1 VRGRVLP
8 AEAFDSEATLL
19 ESVRTS
25 RSATHLRTRAQRV
38 GVVIVAACGC
48 LLLASLALGA
58 ASFADASGDDNAAP
72 DITSVQLSE
81 SADGVVTLTV
91 AVANYS
97 QLPTE
102 SWFNLWFDLD
112 SNPNT
117 GDAGDEVLVRY
128 VSGGDVELWEWHGA
142 EMVER
147 AAVGIAGRYEG
158 GVLTVTVP
166 KSELGGDTV
175 FGVLAVSSRSQDL
188 GQSQLIASD
197 YAPDRGR
204 SPYTGPAAS
213 SFPDAGDDQDAA
225 PDMTAVRVSDDKDGW
240 ITFVVSTPNYATLPS
255 DSVLALAIDG
265 DGRPATGDAGAELL
279 IRSLAGEVIFERW
292 SQAQRGW
299 LDDRPPHRVRIRNSA
314 STVTV
319 EVHRSEL
326 GNAARFGFSLASL
339 DVNTQAESV
348 LAADLAPDDGGFYQ
362 YALVNKPAL
371 RLLAGRVS
379 ATPARPRAGKPFA
392 VSVAV
397 RRSDTNRP
405 ITSGNV
411 SCRVVLGGTPLRA
424 RGSVVGGAA
433 RCSVALPSSAAGS
446 RLRGTISVRI
456 GTQSASANFAY
467 VVG

>member
-1 VRGRVLP
+1 
-8 AEAFDSEATLL
+8 
-19 ESVRTS
+19 
-25 RSATHLRTRAQRV
+25 V
-38 GVVIVAACGC
+38 GVVFAAAGAG

-58 ASFADASGDDNAAP
+58 ASFSDATGDDNAAP

-81 SADGVVTLTV
+81 AADGVVTLTV
-91 AVANYS
+91 AVANYP
-97 QLPTE
+97 QLPSE

-128 VSGGDVELWEWHGA
+128 VSDGDVELWEWHGA

-147 AAVGIAGRYEG
+147 AAVGIAGRYDG

-188 GQSQLIASD
+188 GPSQLIASD

-225 PDMTAVRVSDDKDGW
+225 PDMTTVRVSDDKDGW
-240 ITFVVSTPNYATLPS
+240 ITFVISTPNYATLPS
-255 DSVLALAIDG
+255 DSVLALALDV

-292 SQAQRGW
+292 SQAERAW

-319 EVHRSEL
+319 DVHRSEL

-348 LAADLAPDDGGFYQ
+348 LAADLAPDDGGFYR
-362 YALVNKPAL
+362 YALVNKAAL

-379 ATPARPRAGKPFA
+379 ATPARPRAGMPLT
-392 VSVAV
+392 VSLPV

-405 ITSGNV
+405 IASGNV
-411 SCRVVLGGTPLRA
+411 SCRVVLAGTPLRA
-424 RGSVVGGAA
+424 RGSVAGGAA

-446 RLRGTISVRI
+446 RLRGTISVRL
-456 GTQSASANFAY
+456 GAQSASASFAY
-467 VVG
+467 VVGSLSPP

>member
-1 VRGRVLP
+1 MRTNRG
-8 AEAFDSEATLL
+8 E
-19 ESVRTS
+19 
-25 RSATHLRTRAQRV
+25 THLRRRAQKVGV
-38 GVVIVAACGC
+38 GVVAAGC
-48 LLLASLALGA
+48 ALLLTSLALGA
-58 ASFADASGDDNAAP
+58 ASFSDASGDDNAAP

-91 AVANYS
+91 AVANYP
-97 QLPTE
+97 QLPDE

-128 VSGGDVELWEWHGA
+128 VSGGAVELWEWHGA

-166 KSELGGDTV
+166 KSELGDDTV
-175 FGVLAVSSRSQDL
+175 FGVLAVSSRSQAL

-213 SFPDAGDDQDAA
+213 SFADADDDQDAA
-225 PDMTAVRVSDDKDGW
+225 PDMTSVRVSDDKDGW
-240 ITFVVSTPNYATLPS
+240 ITFAVTTPNYATLPA
-255 DSVLALAIDG
+255 DSVLAVAIDG

-292 SQAQRGW
+292 SQGQREW
-299 LDDRPPHRVRIRNSA
+299 LDDTPPHRVRIRNSA
-314 STVTV
+314 NTVTV
-319 EVHRSEL
+319 DVHRSEL
-326 GNAARFGFSLASL
+326 GNAPRFGFSLATL

-348 LAADLAPDDGGFYQ
+348 LAADLAPDDGGFYR
-362 YALVNKPAL
+362 YALANKPAL

-379 ATPARPRAGKPFA
+379 ATPTRPRAGKPFT
-392 VSVAV
+392 VSLAV
-397 RRSDTNRP
+397 RRSDTNGP
-405 ITSGNV
+405 ITSGKV

-424 RGSVVGGAA
+424 RGSVAGGAA
-433 RCSVALPSSAAGS
+433 RCSVAVPSSAAGS
-446 RLRGTISVRI
+446 RLRGTISVRV
-456 GTQSASANFAY
+456 GARSAAANFAY
-467 VVG
+467 VVR

>member
-1 VRGRVLP
+1 M
-8 AEAFDSEATLL
+8 
-19 ESVRTS
+19 
-25 RSATHLRTRAQRV
+25 
-38 GVVIVAACGC
+38 GVVVVAATAG

-58 ASFADASGDDNAAP
+58 ASYSDAAGDDNAAP

-91 AVANYS
+91 AVANYA
-97 QLPTE
+97 QLPDE

-128 VSGGDVELWEWHGA
+128 VSNGAVELWEWEGA

-204 SPYTGPAAS
+204 SPYSGPVAS
-213 SFPDAGDDQDAA
+213 SYADPGDDQDAA
-225 PDMTAVRVSDDKDGW
+225 PDLTSVRVTDDKDGW
-240 ITFVVSTPNYATLPS
+240 ITFAISTPNYATLPA
-255 DSVLALAIDG
+255 DSVLAVAIDG

-299 LDDRPPHRVRIRNSA
+299 LDDAPPHRVRIRNSA

-319 EVHRSEL
+319 DVHRSEL
-326 GNAARFGFSLASL
+326 GSAPRFGFALASL
-339 DVNTQAESV
+339 DINTQAESV
-348 LAADLAPDDGGFYQ
+348 LAADLAPDDGGFFRYT
-362 YALVNKPAL
+362 LVNKPAL

-379 ATPARPRAGKPFA
+379 AAPARPRAGKPFT
-392 VSVAV
+392 VSLGV

-405 ITSGNV
+405 ISAGSVT
-411 SCRVVLGGTPLRA
+411 CRVALGGAPLRA
-424 RGSVVGGAA
+424 RGSVAGGAA
-433 RCSVALPSSAAGS
+433 RCSVSVPGSAGGS
-446 RLRGTISVRI
+446 RLRGTISVRV
-456 GTQSASANFAY
+456 GGQSVAASFAY

>member
-1 VRGRVLP
+1 MV
-8 AEAFDSEATLL
+8 
-19 ESVRTS
+19 
-25 RSATHLRTRAQRV
+25 
-38 GVVIVAACGC
+38 VAACAG

-58 ASFADASGDDNAAP
+58 ASFSDAAGDDNAAP

-91 AVANYS
+91 AVANYP
-97 QLPTE
+97 QLPDE

-128 VSGGDVELWEWHGA
+128 VSDGVVELWEWHGA

-166 KSELGGDTV
+166 KSELGGDTD

-204 SPYTGPAAS
+204 SPYTGPASS
-213 SFPDAGDDQDAA
+213 SFADADDDQDAA
-225 PDMTAVRVSDDKDGW
+225 PDLTSVTVTDDKDGW
-240 ITFVVSTPNYATLPS
+240 ITFAISTPNYATLPT
-255 DSVLALAIDG
+255 DSVLAVAIDG
-265 DGRPATGDAGAELL
+265 DGRPSTGDAGAELL

-299 LDDRPPHRVRIRNSA
+299 VDDAPPHRIRIRNSA
-314 STVTV
+314 GTVTV
-319 EVHRSEL
+319 DVHRSEL
-326 GNAARFGFSLASL
+326 GSAPRFGFALAAL
-339 DVNTQAESV
+339 DINTQAESV
-348 LAADLAPDDGGFYQ
+348 LAADLAPDDGGFYP
-362 YALVNKPAL
+362 YMLVNKPAL

-379 ATPARPRAGKPFA
+379 ATPARPRAGRPFT
-392 VSVAV
+392 VKLAV

-405 ITSGNV
+405 IASGKV
-411 SCRVVLGGTPLRA
+411 TCRVVLGGKPLRA
-424 RGSVVGGAA
+424 RGSVAGGAA
-433 RCSVALPSSAAGS
+433 QCSVAVPRSAAGS
-446 RLRGTISVRI
+446 RLRGTISVRV
-456 GTQSASANFAY
+456 GAQSAAASFAY